1 MAGTGVVSELL
12 ATRART
18 NAEQLFIE
26 CDGVRRT
33 YAEMRDRAERLAGGL
48 RGLGV
53 GKGDRVATI
62 LPNRIEHVDL
72 IFACARLGAIHV
84 PVNVFLKGD
93 FLSYQV
99 RDAAAS
105 VVIGDDEGL
114 AAIEGVRDGLPDL
127 EHIVHAEV
135 MPEGDGAPSVDLRTA
150 DTVAIMY
157 TSGTTGM
164 PKGCMIPHG
173 YHALAPAA
181 ANSLLE
187 YGPGD
192 VLYSSL
198 PLFHGWARGML
209 FGALVHGVTAV
220 LDAEF
225 SPAAALR
232 RFAET
237 GATVFSGVGAMGMAL
252 LALPPS
258 DADRVH
264 NLRVAFM
271 IPFAAAD
278 EAHFTERFGVRVQSQ
293 MYGQTET
300 GAITYTPL
308 AEQGK
313 PGTIGRPSPQYDV
326 RVVDDDDIDV
336 AAGEPGEVVLRAKTP
351 DVLYTGYWH
360 KPDETTEAMRGGWHH
375 TGDLARIDGEGYF
388 TFVDRKKDAVR
399 RRGENVSSVQL
410 EAAIV
415 THPEITE
422 AAVLAVSSE
431 MTEDDIKVC
440 LVTTGTVSP
449 EELFEFFR
457 EKLPYFAIPRYVEVV
472 DALPEDGHDAGAE
485 AHPAR
490 RRCHADDVGLRCSWS
505 EGCSG
510 RAASL
515 SFQDS
520 YAHSPKRAMARTA
533 YSALIDRNWSKA
545 CWVPASSA

>member
-1 MAGTGVVSELL
+1 MAGRGVVPELL
-12 ATRART
+12 ASRART
-18 NAEQLFIE
+18 NADQLFIE
-26 CDGVRRT
+26 CAGERRSF
-33 YAEMRDRAERLAGGL
+33 AEMRERAERLAGGL
-48 RGLGV
+48 HGLGV

-62 LPNRIEHVDL
+62 LPNRIEHVDA

-93 FLSYQV
+93 FLSYQL

-105 VVIGDDEGL
+105 VAVGDDEGL
-114 AAIEGVRDGLPDL
+114 AAMEGVRDGLPDL
-127 EHIVHAEV
+127 EHVIHAEA
-135 MPEGDGAPSVDLRTA
+135 MPEGDDAPSVDLRPS

-173 YHALAPAA
+173 YHTLAPAA
-181 ANSLLE
+181 ANTLLE

-225 SPAAALR
+225 SPSAALR

-237 GATVFSGVGAMGMAL
+237 GATVFSGVGAMGIAL
-252 LALPPS
+252 LSLPES
-258 DADRVH
+258 EADRAH

-271 IPFAAAD
+271 IPFTAAD
-278 EAHFTERFGVRVQSQ
+278 EARFTERFGVRVQSQ

-300 GAITYTPL
+300 GAITFTPL
-308 AEQGK
+308 AERGK

-326 RVVDDDDIDV
+326 RVVDDADDDV
-336 AAGEPGEVVLRAKTP
+336 AAGEPGEVVLRALTP
-351 DVLYTGYWH
+351 DVLYTGYWR
-360 KPDETTEAMRGGWHH
+360 KPDETSEAMRGGWHH
-375 TGDLARIDGEGYF
+375 TGDLVRLDQDGYF
-388 TFVDRKKDAVR
+388 IFIDRKKDAVR

-415 THPEITE
+415 THPKISE
-422 AAVLAVSSE
+422 AAVVAVSSE

-440 LVTTGTVSP
+440 LVTTQDVSP

-472 DALPEDGHDAGAE
+472 DVLPKTATMRVQKHILRGAGVTPATWDFDALGLKVAPDE
-485 AHPAR
+485 R
-490 RRCHADDVGLRCSWS
+490 RR
-505 EGCSG
+505 
-510 RAASL
+510 
-515 SFQDS
+515 
-520 YAHSPKRAMARTA
+520 
-533 YSALIDRNWSKA
+533 
-545 CWVPASSA
+545 